1 MPRTKEFDYDRA
13 LDDATR
19 VFWDKGY
26 EATSIQDLVNAT
38 GVNRAS
44 LYQSF
49 GGKRELFQK
58 ALERFQ
64 SADEQSFACVT
75 SGAAPGLEKIRRVF
89 DEVAR
94 QVVDDP
100 KGCLV
105 INTIAELSTQDRD
118 IHGMGKQ
125 VRERIENFFATC
137 LKEAR
142 RRREI
147 QPGKDIRALA
157 RFLTNAIFG
166 LRMTAKMQPDR
177 ELVDDIVSST
187 LAALK

>member
-13 LDDATR
+13 LDEAIR

-64 SADEQSFACVT
+64 SADEQSFTCLTA
-75 SGAAPGLEKIRRVF
+75 GAAPGLEKIRRVF
-89 DEVAR
+89 HEVAR
-94 QVVDDP
+94 QVLDDP
-100 KGCLV
+100 KGCLM
-105 INTIAELSTQDRD
+105 INSIAELSTQDRD
-118 IHGMGKQ
+118 IHGMGKM
-125 VRERIENFFATC
+125 VRERIESLFAAY

-142 RRREI
+142 RRKEI
-147 QPGKDIRALA
+147 EPGKDIRALA
-157 RFLTNAIFG
+157 RFLTNAFFG
-166 LRMTAKMQPDR
+166 LRMIAKMQPNR
-177 ELVDDIVSST
+177 ELVDDIVDST

>member
-13 LDDATR
+13 LDEAIR

-64 SADEQSFACVT
+64 SADEQSFTCLSA
-75 SGAAPGLEKIRRVF
+75 GAAPGLEKIRRVF
-89 DEVAR
+89 HEVAR
-94 QVVDDP
+94 Q
-100 KGCLV
+100 
-105 INTIAELSTQDRD
+105 
-118 IHGMGKQ
+118 
-125 VRERIENFFATC
+125 
-137 LKEAR
+137 
-142 RRREI
+142 
-147 QPGKDIRALA
+147 DIRALA
-157 RFLTNAIFG
+157 RFLTNAFFG
-166 LRMTAKMQPDR
+166 LRMIAKMQPNR
-177 ELVDDIVSST
+177 ELVDDIVDST

>member
-19 VFWDKGY
+19 LFWDKGY

-64 SADEQSFACVT
+64 LADEQSFACLT
-75 SGAAPGLEKIRRVF
+75 TGSAPGLEKIRRVF
-89 DEVAR
+89 QQVAC
-94 QVVDDP
+94 QVVDDA

-105 INTIAELSTQDRD
+105 INSIAELSTQDKD

-125 VRERIENFFATC
+125 VRERIENFFAAC

-142 RRREI
+142 RRKELP
-147 QPGKDIRALA
+147 PGKDIRALA
-157 RFLTNAIFG
+157 RFLTNAFFG
-166 LRMTAKMQPDR
+166 LRMMAKMQPNR